1 MIEGRRQYRSL
12 RFLPWLTLIVL
23 PLLVFWKALLLRG
36 AFFILDA
43 MMLNYP
49 LRAWAASRMLE
60 GKLPLWCP
68 EIACGFPLFA
78 EGQAGVL
85 YLANWPFF
93 AWLPVHHAAAYS
105 TILHFILAGLFTYGY
120 LRELRCRPSAALL
133 GALAFQWGGFLVLR
147 ALFLNMLNTVIWL
160 PALCWLAERWLT
172 EPEKRRGITAMI
184 IATTTLVLLAGH
196 PQAAAYTLI
205 FWWLYFLW
213 RALPLLR
220 GGWGNRRALLVPLL
234 LVPLAAIGLAAVQLA
249 PTLELTRAS
258 VRAGGIPEA
267 LLMDG
272 SLPPTH
278 LMALLIPDLF
288 GEPGDGSWRAGAD
301 GFYWELQAWPG
312 IIPLFLALLAALA
325 LRAPPARFH
334 AAAVL
339 AALLLAMGKF
349 TLFGK
354 LLVWLPLLQNFRIP
368 ARFLFLFGFSVAVL
382 AGLGLEALL
391 TAASRQDKEPL
402 WGRPALRR
410 ACLVFAAVLALCLA
424 APLIAN
430 GIALLDPGALRGGPH
445 LVRDLVL
452 AASLALVFGMLILVA
467 HRTRGGAGLLAG
479 GAILLTL
486 LDLGLHGWFYNQTMD
501 PEVYRT
507 SPRTVCLA
515 IQEAGG
521 TRGQLRVAG
530 LVNDTNSPYRWHSGW
545 GLDLASYRSYFSTLH
560 MYGPAAF
567 GLETACFDAWSPLQ
581 IRHYRELNRLPLDR
595 LLDVAGV
602 GLVAAPRMPAE
613 RYEPLLEE
621 RGFTLYRNSDALPRV
636 RLVHRAWL
644 RDRLPLMIDAL
655 ADPLFDPQSQILLE
669 EMVSATSEPGNVPA
683 EGLEEEWARIVRYED
698 CRVEV
703 EFQAATKGWLCLGD
717 AWYPGWEAE
726 LDVQPV
732 EILRANAAFRAVPVP
747 AGRHTLVFRYRPRS
761 LLAGIWISALSAL
774 ILLPLALLLAGR
786 VMLPILPKDPAPSA
800 TGKRLRLAAAAV
812 IILVLLVSIALRWPL
827 WTAAFQGLKF
837 LPL

>member
-1 MIEGRRQYRSL
+1 MKS

-49 LRAWAASRMLE
+49 LRAWAVSRMRE
-60 GKLPLWCP
+60 GRLPLWCP

-78 EGQAGVL
+78 EGQAGVF
-85 YLANWPFF
+85 YLPNWPFF
-93 AWLPVHHAAAYS
+93 ALMSTHHAAAYS

-120 LRELRCRPSAALL
+120 LRALRCRPAAALL
-133 GALAFQWGGFLVLR
+133 GGLAFQWGGFLVLR
-147 ALFLNMLNTVIWL
+147 ALFLNLVNVVVWL

-172 EPEKRRGITAMI
+172 EPHKRRSSTAMI
-184 IATTTLVLLAGH
+184 IAVITLVLLAGH
-196 PQAAAYTLI
+196 PQAAVYTLV

-213 RALPLLR
+213 RALPLLA
-220 GGWGNRRALLVPLL
+220 GGWKNRRELLIPLL
-234 LVPLAAIGLAAVQLA
+234 LVPMAAIGLAAVQLL
-249 PTLELTRAS
+249 PTLELTGAS
-258 VRAGGIPEA
+258 ARAGTIPEA

-272 SLPPTH
+272 SLPPSH
-278 LMALLIPDLF
+278 LMALLVPDLF
-288 GEPGDGSWRAGAD
+288 GEPADGSWRAGAD

-312 IIPLFLALLAALA
+312 IVPLFLALLAALA

-334 AAAVL
+334 AAAAL
-339 AALLLAMGKF
+339 FALLLAMGKY

-368 ARFLFLFGFSVAVL
+368 ARFLFLFGFPVAVL

-391 TAASRQDKEPL
+391 TAARRQDEGPL
-402 WGRPALRR
+402 WNRPALRR
-410 ACLVFAAVLALCLA
+410 ACLAFAVALLLSVA
-424 APLIAN
+424 APLVAN
-430 GIALLDPGALRGGPH
+430 GTALFDAEALRGGPH

-452 AASLALVFGMLILVA
+452 ASVLALTFGALILCA
-467 HRTRGGAGLLAG
+467 HRTRRGPALLAV
-479 GAILLTL
+479 GAVLLTL
-486 LDLGLHGWFYNQTMD
+486 LDLGLHGWFYNRTID
-501 PEVYRT
+501 PAVYRA

-515 IQEAGG
+515 IQEVGG
-521 TRGQLRVAG
+521 RGQLRVAG
-530 LVNDTNSPYRWHSGW
+530 LVNDGNSAFRWHDGW
-545 GLDLASYRSYFSTLH
+545 GLDLSSYLGYFSTLH
-560 MYGPAAF
+560 MYGPASF

-595 LLDVAGV
+595 LLDLAGV
-602 GLVAAPRMPAE
+602 GIVAAPRLPAE

-621 RGFTLYRNSDALPRV
+621 RGFTLYRNPDPIPRV

-655 ADPLFDPQSQILLE
+655 ADPSFDLQRDILLE
-669 EMVSATSEPGNVPA
+669 EEVSETGGTGDASADGPV
-683 EGLEEEWARIVRYED
+683 EEWARIVRYED
-698 CRVEV
+698 ARMEV
-703 EFQAATKGWLCLGD
+703 EFEAAEKGWLWLGD

-726 LDVQPV
+726 LDVEPV

-747 AGRHTLVFRYRPRS
+747 AGRHTVVFRYRPRS
-761 LLAGIWISALSAL
+761 LKIGAWISVLSGL

-786 VMLPILPKDPAPSA
+786 VTLEPLRDKQPPAA
-800 TGKRLRLAAAAV
+800 RGKRLRLAVLAA
-812 IILVLLVSIALRWPL
+812 ILIVLLVSVALRWPL
-827 WTAAFQGLKF
+827 WRAAFEGLK
-837 LPL
+837 LPLL